1 MDGFFQELQAELQ
14 PGIKKILTHPFFQ
27 RLAEASLSRLQLRE
41 FAQQYHIYCSYFP
54 RYLAAVA
61 ANVPDDATRLS
72 LVENL
77 WEEHGEGNLEHSH
90 RTLFCR
96 FLTGVDVPEAEWQ
109 SARPLPSTAKYVEVL
124 FDLCQHAHFL
134 EGLGALGPGTEFFT
148 SEEYKLILSSLKG
161 YEFLSDYDLEFW
173 SVHIDMDEGHYA
185 GMVSSLV
192 PWATSEENRRLIA
205 EGAHR
210 AVDLEIL
217 FWDGLCEALL
227 S

>member
-1 MDGFFQELQAELQ
+1 
-14 PGIKKILTHPFFQ
+14 
-27 RLAEASLSRLQLRE
+27 
-41 FAQQYHIYCSYFP
+41 
-54 RYLAAVA
+54 
-61 ANVPDDATRLS
+61 
-72 LVENL
+72 
-77 WEEHGEGNLEHSH
+77 
-90 RTLFCR
+90 
-96 FLTGVDVPEAEWQ
+96 
-109 SARPLPSTAKYVEVL
+109 VEVL